1 MKTQLQQN
9 FALFTESDVEICVN
23 DLHSVEYFFFLLK
36 ILVKYGYKIIFLC
49 IYWVNVI

>member
-23 DLHSVEYFFFLLK
+23 DLHSVEYSFFLLK
-36 ILVKYGYKIIFLC
+36 ILLKYGYKIIFF
-49 IYWVNVI
+49 VFTG